1 MRKEKHPSA
10 ILREPLWKT
19 DCSVNAP
26 EFREQERRKEKA
38 EVPNFTGMTSKK
50 VTKEN

>member
-1 MRKEKHPSA
+1 M
-10 ILREPLWKT
+10 WKT

-38 EVPNFTGMTSKK
+38 EVPNFIGMTSKK